1 VLKARTRSLRAHL
14 PLFVA
19 AVALALVM
27 AALCAA
33 ATIQAAAY
41 RSDFSRVTLTPAA
54 REASCTAAQKAN
66 RQAVLR
72 VYRKRMRAQRRAYF
86 RTHASPGL
94 RTAFIR
100 RQRARLRRLQAAA
113 ACTVTTP
120 PAPPEPPPAPPAPP
134 EPGHYSGLTSQG
146 YGVGIDVTADGSAV
160 TRFTVSRL
168 DDACTPQRSFV
179 NTIFSDSSSSAA
191 YTIRPGGFFS
201 LTGGGTA
208 VSNGITYRFRVV
220 LRGDIVGPN
229 AQGTLRITTMFTEQ
243 GTDYTCTAG
252 DLTWTAT
259 HTG

>member
-1 VLKARTRSLRAHL
+1 MS
-14 PLFVA
+14 
-19 AVALALVM
+19 
-27 AALCAA
+27 
-33 ATIQAAAY
+33 
-41 RSDFSRVTLTPAA
+41 
-54 REASCTAAQKAN
+54 
-66 RQAVLR
+66 
-72 VYRKRMRAQRRAYF
+72 AQRKAYF
-86 RTHASPGL
+86 RAHTSVEL
-94 RTAFIR
+94 RRAFVR

-146 YGVGIDVTADGSAV
+146 YGVGIDVTADGSAF

-168 DDACTPQRSFV
+168 DDTCTPQRSFV
-179 NTIFSDSSSSAA
+179 NTIFSDSSSSGP

-208 VSNGITYRFRVV
+208 VSNGITYRFKIV